1 LKASEFHG
9 NWIGSSCLHLDDIST
24 QERSLE
30 IHICAFMGLLQEFGL
45 NFWLRLLR
53 IGLISGFDLG
63 LRP

>member
-1 LKASEFHG
+1 
-9 NWIGSSCLHLDDIST
+9 LDDIST